1 MSAGTAVARWL
12 EPRKGEG
19 EKGLRNEVTHSQ
31 GPGHIELGAT
41 DQIWGFTVGTVEIH
55 HSSLTVAR
63 SDMAM
68 KRSLWLPCGKI
79 QGEGQG
85 QEKGELKGKMMVVW
99 TRAVMVEVVRYGLS
113 EFRTKRRLEDIGTED
128 SIRNYLRIGKY
139 LRSRIQML
147 GHDIMMH

>member
-1 MSAGTAVARWL
+1 MSWKKINQRDCNLPRMLHSPTITQCSVLHAFSPKMGGCLGSGTAAARWL

-55 HSSLTVAR
+55 HSSLTVVW
-63 SDMAM
+63 SDMAV

-79 QGEGQG
+79 QGGGQG

-99 TRAVMVEVVRYGLS
+99 TRAVTVEVVS
-113 EFRTKRRLEDIGTED
+113 EIWFVWI
-128 SIRNYLRIGKY
+128 
-139 LRSRIQML
+139 
-147 GHDIMMH
+147 